1 MKYRQNRSNM
11 DKKKRK
17 YSDKETFI
25 AESCIFD
32 DEYMKLYFGNEV
44 EITQL
49 VLRIILDNDSLIV
62 KKVDNQPELKNSIG
76 QEITLDILA
85 TDKSCRLINIEI
97 QRNNKGAKF
106 ERAMYHLS
114 MINTN
119 KLGKE
124 SSFEELPEVC
134 VIFITENDVRHGK
147 RPIYKYEMTDIDT
160 GERALRKQKIIYV
173 NGSYRDDG
181 TALGRLIHDFK
192 SKTVS
197 GMYYKELADRARY
210 LKETKEGKDK
220 MGSVVDKIIKG
231 HIDEWKDMGRAEGL
245 VKGNNIARREIAR
258 ELLKESKSYEKVAS
272 QVKLS
277 IEEIKKIAEE
287 MEKEDKQ

>member
-1 MKYRQNRSNM
+1 M
-11 DKKKRK
+11 
-17 YSDKETFI
+17 
-25 AESCIFD
+25 
-32 DEYMKLYFGNEV
+32 
-44 EITQL
+44 
-49 VLRIILDNDSLIV
+49 
-62 KKVDNQPELKNSIG
+62 
-76 QEITLDILA
+76 
-85 TDKSCRLINIEI
+85 
-97 QRNNKGAKF
+97 
-106 ERAMYHLS
+106 
-114 MINTN
+114 
-119 KLGKE
+119 
-124 SSFEELPEVC
+124 PEVC

-173 NGSYRDDG
+173 NGSYKDDG
-181 TALGRLIHDFK
+181 TALGKLIHDFK

-231 HIDEWKDMGRAEGL
+231 HIDEWKDMGREEGI

>member
-1 MKYRQNRSNM
+1 MSTILEEWDDEYSPVYKSADICPTWMALKYRQNRSNM

-32 DEYMKLYFGNEV
+32 DEYMK
-44 EITQL
+44 
-49 VLRIILDNDSLIV
+49 
-62 KKVDNQPELKNSIG
+62 
-76 QEITLDILA
+76 
-85 TDKSCRLINIEI
+85 
-97 QRNNKGAKF
+97 
-106 ERAMYHLS
+106 
-114 MINTN
+114 
-119 KLGKE
+119 
-124 SSFEELPEVC
+124 
-134 VIFITENDVRHGK
+134 
-147 RPIYKYEMTDIDT
+147 
-160 GERALRKQKIIYV
+160 
-173 NGSYRDDG
+173 
-181 TALGRLIHDFK
+181 LIHDFK

-231 HIDEWKDMGRAEGL
+231 HIDEWKDMGRAEGRKEGL